1 MDLEHML
8 LKNNHDIERLVPHTD
23 LEHML
28 LKTNYAIESIVPHT
42 DLEHMLLKN
51 NNAIESLVPQSNL
64 EYPRLLL
71 YLWCRQAFISI
82 WDTAAQTPTNQLFY
96 HVYN

>member
-1 MDLEHML
+1 
-8 LKNNHDIERLVPHTD
+8 
-23 LEHML
+23 
-28 LKTNYAIESIVPHT
+28 
-42 DLEHMLLKN
+42 MLLKN